1 MKKPLCL
8 AVTATLSSRGEAEFT
23 PRMQT
28 HVERCFTCR
37 SELSEFRAF
46 HEELALLKAT
56 EYRAPREVYPRVM
69 SDIGPWVVPDSEIP
83 RTSKTKVAAAAVVA
97 TAATAAAGTAVI
109 FRMYR
114 HRAA

>member
-1 MKKPLCL
+1 MRKPRCL
-8 AVTATLSSRGEAEFT
+8 SVTATLSSRGEAQLT
-23 PRMQT
+23 PRMQE
-28 HVERCFTCR
+28 HMERCFRCR
-37 SELSEFRAF
+37 SELAEHRAF
-46 HEELALLKAT
+46 RDELALLRLA

-69 SDIGPWVVPDSEIP
+69 EDIGPWVVPDEEIP
-83 RTSKTKVAAAAVVA
+83 RVGKARVAAAAVVA